1 MLGARPV
8 PVVIATEDHAFELDE
23 KVLERILSEESIKDK
38 KVVVVSVAGAFR
50 KGKSFLL
57 DFFLRYLDRTCDDE
71 VWRRPCFL
79 FFFFFLFPFN
89 LKWEGCWRLY
99 MLYAYCTGR
108 NILQRYQN
116 WNLINMEIIY
126 QQLCWYRWD
135 ESFQYNFSHNFLLY
149 NICEIISTFFPMWL
163 SYSDLQLLC
172 IAVHCW
178 PIIIYWFVVNS

>member
-79 FFFFFLFPFN
+79 FLSLSVQFKMRRMLTFVHAV
-89 LKWEGCWRLY
+89 CVLY
-99 MLYAYCTGR
+99 REEIFYRGIR
-108 NILQRYQN
+108 IEIL
-116 WNLINMEIIY
+116 
-126 QQLCWYRWD
+126 
-135 ESFQYNFSHNFLLY
+135 
-149 NICEIISTFFPMWL
+149 
-163 SYSDLQLLC
+163 
-172 IAVHCW
+172 
-178 PIIIYWFVVNS
+178 